1 MSEPSPELQRLMD
14 EHRAKRDAGR
24 GQLYAL
30 EIPTAVIVG
39 CVLGKLADDHFQIAP
54 VGITVGL
61 IAGLGAAVRAIFG
74 IIRWQKSLPSS
85 GDVPVDT
92 DDLSK
97 SPIEREGGTE
107 TDTDTNND
115 DDVRG
120 SP

>member
-1 MSEPSPELQRLMD
+1 MSAPPDLQQLMQ

-39 CVLGKLADDHFQIAP
+39 CVLGKLADDHFGIAP

-61 IAGLGAAVRAIFG
+61 VAGLGAAIRAIIG
-74 IIRWQKSLPSS
+74 IIRWQKSLPTS

-92 DDLSK
+92 DDLSRT
-97 SPIEREGGTE
+97 PIEREGRG
-107 TDTDTNND
+107 D
-115 DDVRG
+115 DQHREDADEQHTA
-120 SP
+120 